1 MKEGRDICF
10 TDEQGNEFFVMVR
23 ECNVEV
29 WKNKTKIDDVR
40 FYDDELTNAYFLD
53 FYLNFG
59 NDTLAEDIN
68 N

>member
-23 ECNVEV
+23 ECKVEV
-29 WKNKTKIDDVR
+29 FRNKTKIEDVR
-40 FYDDELTNAYFLD
+40 FYDDELT
-53 FYLNFG
+53 
-59 NDTLAEDIN
+59 EDIN